1 MRGSPAGRRHVL
13 VVAPQCGS
21 MVRLERLEEA
31 ATRLYEV
38 LTDPS
43 LGACEPGLPDGRI
56 ALVAGDGLTSCAV
69 RETVEAAIGYAAR
82 HHAVL
87 VLAFLGH
94 GFAPGRTSTLH
105 LMCEDSTEDLRHD
118 SVNVSDL
125 LAVAVDHPGVDGVL
139 GLVDTC
145 HAGGALP
152 PAEDLA
158 GGARNGRTRL
168 GLLMASSLGQTAV
181 DLAFSRHLTELLR
194 AGQPGVG
201 GTLGV
206 TDVRDALRTI
216 VVGQNITG
224 FDYDGDGS
232 AREPLWVARN
242 TRVREGL
249 LGGLGGR
256 LATEELTEALA
267 AVDPRMPVPDATP
280 DLRAALLCRAELLSH
295 PPGPARERALQGIDG
310 LLVAVRTV
318 EFVRGWMGGELTT
331 ARIRH
336 ALHTMLAAEGRLPA
350 DRPHITDVAV
360 IDELTFNHPAT
371 DRDGRRAVAR
381 FVVLLGQA
389 CGKDLKDPELRSWAE
404 RIEAPVEVNDA
415 VEHAARRTQGQR
427 LSLVVSL
434 HSSLTGDWPEVLD
447 GWLLLDG
454 AMIHHEQFP
463 SVTVDRKG
471 AENAVEDAVLWA
483 EEHARILDLPLRRL
497 DFAVPS
503 GLLLAWRPEEA
514 GVAMLLGIRYEVRL
528 HWSNRLTPDAVLRS
542 IEPVV
547 AERWQSISQHQAGTP
562 VDWLAYEDFADP
574 HLLRGHLRNGRYTRG
589 IGLTQHPGA
598 DARLMEML
606 LAYTPVLLWPHV
618 PDGFPQERHGCL
630 DRSWWAMPG
639 ALARAYRDRWRG
651 VADADLADLRAV
663 WDDEDWLRFCRF
675 FRTATPPARTRDE
688 RTP

>member
-1 MRGSPAGRRHVL
+1 MRGGLSGRRHVL
-13 VVAPQCGS
+13 VVAPHCGS
-21 MVRLERLEEA
+21 MLRLERLEEA
-31 ATRLYEV
+31 AAELYEV

-43 LGACEPGLPDGRI
+43 LGACAPGLPHGRS
-56 ALVAGDGLTSCAV
+56 ALIAGDGLTSDVV
-69 RETVEAAIGYAAR
+69 RKTVEEAIGHAAR
-82 HHAVL
+82 HHAAL

-94 GFAPGRTSTLH
+94 GFAPGRTSSLH

-118 SVNVSDL
+118 SVNVSAL

-145 HAGGALP
+145 HAGGAPP

-158 GGARNGRTRL
+158 AGARGGRTRL
-168 GLLMASSLGQTAV
+168 GLLMSASLGQSAV
-181 DLAFSRHLTELLR
+181 DMTFSRHLSELLR
-194 AGQPGVG
+194 AGRHGAG
-201 GTLGV
+201 GTLRV
-206 TDVRDALRTI
+206 SDVRDALRAV
-216 VVGQNITG
+216 VVGQDITG

-232 AREPLWVARN
+232 AREPLWIARN
-242 TRVREGL
+242 ARAREGL

-256 LATEELTEALA
+256 LAAEELTEALA

-280 DLRAALLCRAELLSH
+280 DLGAALRCRTELLGH
-295 PPGPARERALQGIDG
+295 PPGSARQRALQAVDG

-318 EFVRGWMGGELTT
+318 EFVRGWLGGELTT

-336 ALHTMLAAEGRLPA
+336 ALHTLLAAEGRLPA
-350 DRPHITDVAV
+350 CDPHLTDVAV
-360 IDELTFNHPAT
+360 VDELTFNHPAT

-381 FVVLLGQA
+381 FVALLGQA
-389 CGKDLKDPELRSWAE
+389 CGKHLDDPELRSWAQ

-415 VEHAARRTQGQR
+415 IEHAARRTQCQR
-427 LSLVVSL
+427 LGLVVSL

-454 AMIHHEQFP
+454 AMVHHEQFP
-463 SVTVDRKG
+463 SETADRRG

-483 EEHARILDLPLRRL
+483 EDHARTLNLPLKRLDL
-497 DFAVPS
+497 AVPS

-547 AERWQSISQHQAGTP
+547 AERWQSIAQHQAGTP
-562 VDWLAYEDFADP
+562 VDWLAYEDLADP

-606 LAYTPVLLWPHV
+606 LAYTPVLLWPHAA
-618 PDGFPQERHGCL
+618 DGFPRERHGCL

-651 VADADLADLRAV
+651 VAGADLADLRAV

-675 FRTATPPARTRDE
+675 FRTAAPPTRTRDE
-688 RTP
+688 GTP